1 MPKLNEPKNFSR
13 DSEFSRDGEFSRDE
27 ALVSARAG
35 QVEAIGELL
44 ESYRTYLR
52 MLATTQLRG
61 RIPARVSPSDVV
73 QETMLAAHR
82 AFGDFR
88 GETSAEF
95 SAWLRKIMSHKLL
108 STMDRHLNL
117 KRDVRREVSMN
128 IRHDSLDS
136 SNDHTLGALLA
147 TSDPSPSA
155 IVSRSEDNERVADLL
170 LLLPEHYRQVIKLR
184 NKQGMRF
191 EEISKQLDRSPL
203 AARLLWLRAI
213 QRLRQLYEQQESE
226 DAK

>member
-1 MPKLNEPKNFSR
+1 MPNLNEPHP
-13 DSEFSRDGEFSRDE
+13 FSRDE
-27 ALVSARAG
+27 ALNLARAG
-35 QVEAIGELL
+35 QIEAIGELL

-61 RIPARVSPSDVV
+61 RMPARISPSDVV

-82 AFGDFR
+82 GFGDFR

-95 SAWLRKIMSHKLL
+95 SAWLRKIMTHKLL

-117 KRDVRREVSMN
+117 KRDVRREVS
-128 IRHDSLDS
+128 IDISHDNRDNSNQHSLAS
-136 SNDHTLGALLA
+136 LLA
-147 TSDPSPSA
+147 TSDPSPST
-155 IVSRSEDNERVADLL
+155 IVSRGEDNQRVADLL
-170 LLLPEHYRQVIKLR
+170 MQLPEHYRQVIALR

-191 EEISKQLDRSPL
+191 EEISRHLERTPL

-213 QRLRQLYEQQESE
+213 QRLRRLYEQQESE
-226 DAK
+226 NA